1 MLCGPVRRHLL
12 TIGGCLSEPSAIR
25 SVCPLRS
32 CRGKR
37 LGIQWFARESGRVD
51 RRPDNR
57 RIQGLP
63 QLVPVVKIFE
73 GRFEAVDDG
82 PYTEYTAGV
91 RYRNVLLR
99 TEIQETSGSINES
112 CEFVCRL
119 R

>member
-37 LGIQWFARESGRVD
+37 LGVQRFARESGRVD

-63 QLVPVVKIFE
+63 QLVPVVKILE
-73 GRFEAVDDG
+73 GRLEAVDDG
-82 PYTEYTAGV
+82 TYTEYTAGV
-91 RYRNVLLR
+91 GDPNLFLR
-99 TEIQETSGSINES
+99 IETQHTSGGINQVH
-112 CEFVCRL
+112 EFVYRL